1 MTQYCIKRC
10 QYFYTTTIF
19 CFTLVFFFISSDL
32 FVKQNMFQSSVV
44 TNNRSIFFKYMYGL
58 EKPTPNQSIMKCEFH
73 LNREEFDRLTITFR
87 TLTDQ
92 KRLFKK

>member
-1 MTQYCIKRC
+1 MLH
-10 QYFYTTTIF
+10 FGF
-19 CFTLVFFFISSDL
+19 LFISSDL

-58 EKPTPNQSIMKCEFH
+58 DKPTPNQSIMKCEFH
-73 LNREEFDRLTITFR
+73 LNREEFDRLTIKFT

>member
-1 MTQYCIKRC
+1 MLH
-10 QYFYTTTIF
+10 FGF
-19 CFTLVFFFISSDL
+19 LFISSDL

-58 EKPTPNQSIMKCEFH
+58 DKPTPNQSIMKCEFH

>member
-1 MTQYCIKRC
+1 
-10 QYFYTTTIF
+10 
-19 CFTLVFFFISSDL
+19 
-32 FVKQNMFQSSVV
+32 MFQSSVV

-58 EKPTPNQSIMKCEFH
+58 EKPTPNQSIMKCEIH

>member
-1 MTQYCIKRC
+1 
-10 QYFYTTTIF
+10 
-19 CFTLVFFFISSDL
+19 
-32 FVKQNMFQSSVV
+32 
-44 TNNRSIFFKYMYGL
+44 MYGL

-73 LNREEFDRLTITFR
+73 LNREEFDRFTIKFT